1 MGHVEPGGAAGAPAL
16 NRPGPLSHPAWPLWL
31 AYKRHFRSLTLI
43 SDSFTTPGAM
53 SWFGND
59 LVSGLRRNPSTRKAF
74 ELFADV
80 PPATFNAVSAIAT
93 LNQRRQELGFQMLL
107 ALYITVPVT
116 IFVSAGEVFPDEFA
130 RVMARYG
137 GQVIQFVGALILTVL
152 GYLMSLWRAR
162 QMVQVLDLIRIER
175 ALEPI
180 STVELRDQG

>member
-1 MGHVEPGGAAGAPAL
+1 MGHVESGGEAAKP
-16 NRPGPLSHPAWPLWL
+16 NPLSHPAWPLWL
-31 AYKRHFRSLTLI
+31 AYKRRFRSLTLI

-59 LVSGLRRNPSTRKAF
+59 LVSGLRRNPSTREAF
-74 ELFADV
+74 ELFDGV
-80 PPATFNAVSAIAT
+80 PVDTFNAVSALAT

-130 RVMARYG
+130 RAMERYG
-137 GQVIQFVGALILTVL
+137 ALAFQVLFALILTVV

-175 ALEPI
+175 GLEPV